1 MNRPLRTAAAVLAG
15 ATLIATIAIT
25 GSAHETDAAW
35 TAGESAAGSFTAMTV
50 GTPTI
55 VSCTAGGNVAA
66 PTLSMRW
73 SFPAGSG
80 YIVPTNANLYY
91 SNNGLIPNLL
101 PITTGAT
108 TTGPD
113 GGGVY
118 TTTYNIGL
126 LGGIISTQAAIAVE
140 SKVGTWTSPRVS
152 RIATW
157 PLVVGTAT
165 CTAP

>member
-1 MNRPLRTAAAVLAG
+1 MNRPVRTAAAALAG
-15 ATLIATIAIT
+15 ATLIAAIAIT
-25 GSAHETDAAW
+25 GSTRETDAAW
-35 TAGESAAGSFTAMTV
+35 SAGEAAAGSFTAMTV

-55 VSCTAGGNVAA
+55 VGCTAGGNIVA

-80 YIVPTNANLYY
+80 YSVPTNANLYF

-118 TTTYNIGL
+118 TTTYDIGL
-126 LGGIISTQAAIAVE
+126 LGGILSTQAAIAVE

-157 PLVVGTAT
+157 PLLIGTAT